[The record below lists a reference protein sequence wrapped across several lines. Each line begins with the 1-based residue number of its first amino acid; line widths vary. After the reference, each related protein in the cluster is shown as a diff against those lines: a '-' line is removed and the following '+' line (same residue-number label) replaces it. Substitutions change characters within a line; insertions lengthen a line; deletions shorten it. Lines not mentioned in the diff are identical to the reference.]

1 MFWLI
6 GLLALFLF
14 VAAYFQRGWNRVMLI
29 LLGIAIIELK
39 SLAVGVKVFSLTVI
53 LIVVFYFLFP
63 KNRKP

>member
-6 GLLALFLF
+6 GILALFLF
-14 VAAYFQRGWNRVMLI
+14 VAAYFQRGCNRVMLI